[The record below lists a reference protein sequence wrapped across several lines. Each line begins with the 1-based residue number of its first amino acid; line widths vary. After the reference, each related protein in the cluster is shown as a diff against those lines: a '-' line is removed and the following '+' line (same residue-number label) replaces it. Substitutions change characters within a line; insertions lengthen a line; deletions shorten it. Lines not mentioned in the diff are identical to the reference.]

1 MKDFGVSILEHY
13 LLESPRI
20 VSFISKNDKTPLYDG
35 SLFLYRDSKNSN
47 ENLIGNIPVQLKGER
62 RTKKSKPSHPLSL
75 TELEVYRNNGGVLF
89 IKVIYEDKDKYDI
102 YARNLLPV
110 DIERLKSEAQNK
122 SKTITVHLEQIK
134 THQDFEMLSSYFL
147 KQEKYQTNP
156 DSFLKEIPEDL
167 SSNKIIINSI
177 SNGKHLESL
186 FSNSCYTYIE
196 QINGNKIPILTTFKE
211 ISQNIK
217 AKIRVRDIHYFKHIK
232 LSLSSNSE
240 RALSLNP
247 ILKLR
252 WIGAEIETIF
262 ADLQRLKEFHN
273 IEKAQPQKVAAYTS
287 YWIFR
292 RKPIQII
299 KDIDDEVLQRFTNI
313 KFINEMFAYSL
324 LQSLVF
330 DAKQPI
336 VGRNLDMF
344 RRLMMYNFQYRQINA
359 QILELVIID
368 LNTDPGRELLA
379 EIEDENV
386 Q

>member
-1 MKDFGVSILEHY
+1 MSDSNYEYVLAIYGEEKVKYRFVFIRDKAYEFLRGVCRTFALDLYEFFS
-13 LLESPRI
+13 
-20 VSFISKNDKTPLYDG
+20 VND
-35 SLFLYRDSKNSN
+35 SLI
-47 ENLIGNIPVQLKGER
+47 EEA
-62 RTKKSKPSHPLSL
+62 
-75 TELEVYRNNGGVLF
+75 VLD
-89 IKVIYEDKDKYDI
+89 Y
-102 YARNLLPV
+102 
-110 DIERLKSEAQNK
+110 
-122 SKTITVHLEQIK
+122 
-134 THQDFEMLSSYFL
+134 
-147 KQEKYQTNP
+147 
-156 DSFLKEIPEDL
+156 
-167 SSNKIIINSI
+167 
-177 SNGKHLESL
+177 
-186 FSNSCYTYIE
+186 
-196 QINGNKIPILTTFKE
+196 
-211 ISQNIK
+211 
-217 AKIRVRDIHYFKHIK
+217 
-232 LSLSSNSE
+232 
-240 RALSLNP
+240 
-247 ILKLR
+247 
-252 WIGAEIETIF
+252 F

-299 KDIDDEVLQRFTNI
+299 KDIDDDVLQKFTNI

-359 QILELVIID
+359 QILELVIIA